1 MTGNF
6 PTFEMPKAVGTFSLD
21 IHRKYHSDFS
31 ELRYLTFDIPES
43 GSCKVKFD
51 LRKGISDAI
60 DKDQESIKQK
70 MLDDMLIWILQER
83 KVDNGSIV
91 DLQQP
96 LRPLLTEFVC
106 FRGLLTALIFTPYE
120 NQEGWKILATKFQN
134 TIYLW
139 QIKEQ
144 RENGNNF
151 SRNPRNAKRMQEMTM
166 WGFKF
171 EQYLCSGTIQNYFMD
186 FWCVRFKHSCL
197 LHIQLLQNQFRTPDN
212 LSTPTPN
219 FVVYLKQN

>member
-1 MTGNF
+1 
-6 PTFEMPKAVGTFSLD
+6 
-21 IHRKYHSDFS
+21 
-31 ELRYLTFDIPES
+31 
-43 GSCKVKFD
+43 
-51 LRKGISDAI
+51 
-60 DKDQESIKQK
+60 
-70 MLDDMLIWILQER
+70 
-83 KVDNGSIV
+83 
-91 DLQQP
+91 
-96 LRPLLTEFVC
+96 LLTEFVC

-171 EQYLCSGTIQNYFMD
+171 EQYLCSGTIKNYFMN